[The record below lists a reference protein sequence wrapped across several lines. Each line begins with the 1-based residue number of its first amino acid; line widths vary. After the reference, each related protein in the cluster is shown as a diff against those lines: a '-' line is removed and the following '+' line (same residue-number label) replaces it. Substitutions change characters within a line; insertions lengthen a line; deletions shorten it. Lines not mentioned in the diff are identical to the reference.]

1 MRQQY
6 VIEINEKN
14 ELIINEFAEL
24 DKDAMS
30 LLCEEKYKMDD
41 IEASLEKGKN
51 FLIAAIR
58 TKNMYPIGLYA
69 DKIAD
74 AIIEFF
80 EIPGETKKTLFFDD
94 SDLLTK
100 ISKTP
105 DIEDEIEKDGVELD
119 DILEDTLD
127 DDFETEE
134 KIKDIKS
141 SLKVEDDALT
151 LNEDA

>member
-94 SDLLTK
+94 SDLLPK
-100 ISKTP
+100 FQKHRI
-105 DIEDEIEKDGVELD
+105 
-119 DILEDTLD
+119 
-127 DDFETEE
+127 
-134 KIKDIKS
+134 
-141 SLKVEDDALT
+141 
-151 LNEDA
+151 